1 MKIFLSYFSIL
12 KKNLVFIFEI
22 VSNTPC
28 SQLSYLGFWRFIP
41 RFEYLEKLFLRS
53 NDYVLE
59 QAELFLQ
66 RYNAIVGRKRD

>member
-28 SQLSYLGFWRFIP
+28 SQLSYLGFWFIP